1 MRGDQKRHIRRHQ
14 RQRDL
19 DARIARPAP
28 QAQAGP
34 ADADAVG
41 DFADDNEG
49 KGPGGR
55 AEGEQAGGDRG
66 DGKAVKD
73 QGRGVVGETFALEHE
88 DKPAR
93 QPERADD
100 GERGNRVGRRHD
112 GAEHEADGQG
122 HAEEEVRD
130 RRHRAGGEQDA
141 AERQERD
148 RAQVETEFA
157 PAHRHAGGIDQRRQD
172 AEQHQFRSQLDP
184 RQAGNQRN
192 ADTGDDKKNGRRGV
206 EPPRDDGDDHQHRQ
220 QKQDGLHRRRHGY
233 TMPDIPERSSRL
245 ARRAAWHCVS

>member
-19 DARIARPAP
+19 DARIARPAA

-66 DGKAVKD
+66 DGKAVKN
-73 QGRGVVGETFALEHE
+73 QSRGVVGETFALEHE

-130 RRHRAGGEQDA
+130 RRYRAGGEQDA
-141 AERQERD
+141 AE
-148 RAQVETEFA
+148 
-157 PAHRHAGGIDQRRQD
+157 
-172 AEQHQFRSQLDP
+172 SQ
-184 RQAGNQRN
+184 
-192 ADTGDDKKNGRRGV
+192 
-206 EPPRDDGDDHQHRQ
+206 
-220 QKQDGLHRRRHGY
+220 
-233 TMPDIPERSSRL
+233 
-245 ARRAAWHCVS
+245 AA